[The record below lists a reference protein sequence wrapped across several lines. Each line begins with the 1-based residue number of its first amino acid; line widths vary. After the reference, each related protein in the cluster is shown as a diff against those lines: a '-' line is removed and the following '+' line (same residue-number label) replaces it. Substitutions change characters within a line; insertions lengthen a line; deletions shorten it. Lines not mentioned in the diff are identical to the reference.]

1 VKAEARTGRRWFD
14 GTDRG
19 HEYQRRL
26 VWGADESGDGPGLAG
41 RTVGDLVDPTRAGS
55 VTAVVNLVTRAVGTD
70 AAGWGVP
77 RLVGMAGQIEHD
89 RNRQGRA
96 TG

>member
-14 GTDRG
+14 GSERG
-19 HEYQRRL
+19 TEYQRRL

-55 VTAVVNLVTRAVGTD
+55 ATAVVNLVTRAVGTD
-70 AAGWGVP
+70 AAAWDVG
-77 RLVGMAGQIEHD
+77 RLLSMAGQVEAEHQE
-89 RNRQGRA
+89 RG
-96 TG
+96 